1 MADYREVC
9 PVCGNRWK
17 LDQFGTLVWHRDYST
32 KSKCPGSFRPGVP
45 EENYNG

>member
-9 PVCGNRWK
+9 PVCGNRWN